1 MRTTILNEE
10 KIALKHSSLDSQS
23 KTSAALS
30 LYLSLNV
37 PVYAQSEWNIKQA
50 LVSIVDNE
58 WPTALFRRNIQVTSK
73 LNDNDHANSTRMTVD
88 IIFLKLVYSEGV
100 GLNRHNQ
107 SFLYQTKTK
116 NEPEFTCENE

>member
-37 PVYAQSEWNIKQA
+37 PVYAQRWNIKQA

-73 LNDNDHANSTRMTVD
+73 LNDNDL
-88 IIFLKLVYSEGV
+88 F
-100 GLNRHNQ
+100 GL
-107 SFLYQTKTK
+107 
-116 NEPEFTCENE
+116 

>member
-37 PVYAQSEWNIKQA
+37 PVYAQSEWNRKQA
-50 LVSIVDNE
+50 LVSIADNE

-73 LNDNDHANSTRMTVD
+73 LNDNDL
-88 IIFLKLVYSEGV
+88 F
-100 GLNRHNQ
+100 GL
-107 SFLYQTKTK
+107 
-116 NEPEFTCENE
+116 